1 MIKSLLLCA
10 MALVYVLLIELSHK
24 PLFSCFDHRVGNKV
38 PLDIISVTVVV
49 LFVIAVA
56 LHGRQVRLK
65 SLYFS
70 KYSQLFILYGGKETG
85 IIGVLSTSMTSLG
98 FLV

>member
-56 LHGRQVRLK
+56 LHGRQVRRVYIFFQIQSTLDIVNSNYSIRYIQSYVIK
-65 SLYFS
+65 SPP
-70 KYSQLFILYGGKETG
+70 
-85 IIGVLSTSMTSLG
+85 
-98 FLV
+98 

>member
-56 LHGRQVRLK
+56 LHGRQVRLVFFFQIQSTLDIVNSNNSISYIQSYVIK
-65 SLYFS
+65 SFP
-70 KYSQLFILYGGKETG
+70 
-85 IIGVLSTSMTSLG
+85 
-98 FLV
+98 

>member
-56 LHGRQVRLK
+56 LHGRQVRRVYFFFKIQSTLDILNYNDSN
-65 SLYFS
+65 SL
-70 KYSQLFILYGGKETG
+70 I
-85 IIGVLSTSMTSLG
+85 
-98 FLV
+98 